1 MVRPNHPIARRRA
14 ALHAAQ
20 ELKIAEA
27 KAIAEAVVEEVV
39 EEEVEKPTKTSKFF
53 KKRAGEKK

>member
-14 ALHAAQ
+14 ALEAAQ
-20 ELKIAEA
+20 ELNIAEA
-27 KAIAEAVVEEVV
+27 KAIAEAVVEE
-39 EEEVEKPTKTSKFF
+39 EVEKPTKTSKSS